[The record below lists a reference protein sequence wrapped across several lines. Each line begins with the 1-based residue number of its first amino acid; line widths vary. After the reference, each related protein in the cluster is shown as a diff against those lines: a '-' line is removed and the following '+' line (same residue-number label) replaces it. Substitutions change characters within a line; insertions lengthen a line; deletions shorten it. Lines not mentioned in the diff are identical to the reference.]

1 MQPYDQILVTAE
13 ARVTTIALNRPE
25 RLNAWT
31 RRMADELR
39 HAVGQA
45 GRDPHCRCIVLTG
58 AGRGFCAGA
67 DMGGLQGTAE
77 TGTVTGGR
85 AALHPETPDYVEVP
99 GPDPRDDYPGR
110 FGYLYSCPKPVIAAI
125 NGPCAGIGLVLA
137 LYADLRF
144 ADAEAGFTTAFAA
157 RGLVAE
163 HGIGW
168 LLPRLVGEANAFDLL
183 LSARR
188 FSGAEAAQM
197 GLLNKA
203 LPGPELMPHVAAV
216 ARRLAHDISPRS
228 MAVMKRQLRKAYHQ
242 SFAEALAT
250 ADAEMQ
256 DSFAAPDFAEG
267 VQSFVERRPPAF
279 PDL

>member
-13 ARVTTIALNRPE
+13 ARVTAIALNRPE

-39 HAVGQA
+39 HAIGQA

-67 DMGGLQGTAE
+67 DMG
-77 TGTVTGGR
+77 
-85 AALHPETPDYVEVP
+85 
-99 GPDPRDDYPGR
+99 
-110 FGYLYSCPKPVIAAI
+110 
-125 NGPCAGIGLVLA
+125 
-137 LYADLRF
+137 
-144 ADAEAGFTTAFAA
+144 
-157 RGLVAE
+157 
-163 HGIGW
+163 
-168 LLPRLVGEANAFDLL
+168 
-183 LSARR
+183 
-188 FSGAEAAQM
+188 
-197 GLLNKA
+197 LLNKA
-203 LPGPELMPHVAAV
+203 LPRPELMPHVAAV
-216 ARRLAHDISPRS
+216 ARRRAHDISPRS

-279 PDL
+279 PAL